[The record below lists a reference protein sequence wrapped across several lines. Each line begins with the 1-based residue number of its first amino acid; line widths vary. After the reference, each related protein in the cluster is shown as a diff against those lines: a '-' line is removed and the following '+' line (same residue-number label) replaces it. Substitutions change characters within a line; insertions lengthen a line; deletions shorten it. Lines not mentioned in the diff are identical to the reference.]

1 MHETRSTPFADQDLR
16 LAQVL
21 PEKSAFVGRTEEM
34 AFLEEELGFRDLPP
48 IQRSVVCLWG
58 LTGVGKS
65 QLAARFVSQ
74 QRLTHPKREIFWING
89 ESPESFER
97 SVTSMLK
104 SLDNSV
110 AASESAHLTEPSDE
124 KRSRLVNLFFAELN
138 GLEDARWLLVIDGV
152 NGTTPRSA
160 AKDSVSS
167 DVHSCFGRLD
177 RGYVLLTSR
186 RRDIV
191 EKYHPSREL
200 KGLKVEDAVSL
211 LQLRIH
217 PQLMEGISWHTTLH
231 LLSWWLTCLQVRK
244 IW

>member
-1 MHETRSTPFADQDLR
+1 M
-16 LAQVL
+16 
-21 PEKSAFVGRTEEM
+21 GRTEEM
-34 AFLEEELGFRDLPP
+34 DFLEEELGFPDQPP
-48 IQRSVVCLWG
+48 IQKSVVCFWG

-74 QRLTHPKREIFWING
+74 QRSTHPKREIFWING
-89 ESPESFER
+89 DTPETFER

-110 AASESAHLTEPSDE
+110 ASESAHLTEPSEE
-124 KRSRLVNLFFAELN
+124 KRRRLVNLFFAELK

-152 NGTTPRSA
+152 NEATLRSA

-167 DVHSCFGRLD
+167 DIHDCVRRLN

-186 RRDIV
+186 RRDIA
-191 EKYHPSREL
+191 EKYHSSREL
-200 KGLKVEDAVSL
+200 KGLKVKDAVSL

-217 PQLMEGISWHTTLH
+217 PQLMEGISWHTTYTH
-231 LLSWWLTCLQVRK
+231 LFSWSLTCLQVRK